1 MLPQTDQPQPNPQSE
16 EKPLVSSEKKPPSMQ
31 EILTGIKNREFFFHF
46 QPILDLRTESQV
58 GAEMLIR
65 WIRDGEVLLPSR
77 FFPSIEEN
85 SLLKTLDQY
94 VIQQVQ
100 DLNWDH
106 MVHPDYSFRL
116 FINVSTESI
125 SDPAFLFP
133 MRAVAKQVLGM
144 GMIPVV
150 ELSERTRFDP
160 YVITAGIEDLRRNGV
175 EVALD
180 DFGVGYSSLARL
192 VHLPLDILKVDRHL
206 TNTIGETGRGEAIL
220 ESVLT
225 LAKNIG
231 VKVVVE
237 GVETQAQ
244 AEWIRARS
252 DCWVQGYLFGY
263 PAPMDFSVP
272 SDLPADEEEM
282 EAGQ

>member
-1 MLPQTDQPQPNPQSE
+1 ML
-16 EKPLVSSEKKPPSMQ
+16 
-31 EILTGIKNREFFFHF
+31 EIMAGLKNREFFFHF
-46 QPILDLRTESQV
+46 QPILDLQTGTQI

-85 SLLKTLDQY
+85 SLLKSLDQY

-100 DLNWDH
+100 DLNWDQ
-106 MVHPDYSFRL
+106 MIHPDNTARL

-125 SDPAFLFP
+125 SDPAFLAP
-133 MRAVAKQVLGM
+133 MRAVAKQVLGL

-192 VHLPLDILKVDRHL
+192 VHLPLDILKIDRHL
-206 TNTIGETGRGEAIL
+206 TSTIGQAGRGEAIL

-237 GVETQAQ
+237 GVETQGQ
-244 AEWIRARS
+244 AEWIKARS

-272 SDLPADEEEM
+272 SDLPADGDGM
-282 EAGQ
+282 ESGQ